1 METLWKDLRFG
12 LRQLAAEKAFS
23 FAAILT
29 LTLGIGAT
37 ATIWTV
43 VDAVLLKELPYEN
56 PERLVI
62 LRGTFEDRGEVKP
75 WQISQMDFADWRER
89 STVFSQ
95 MAVWGVR
102 TFNLEQGQESLRL
115 SGELVNDEYFPLLGL
130 RPTVGRFFGPEEDAR
145 PMEDF
150 VIVLSHDL
158 WQRAFDADPGVVGRK
173 LQMNSR
179 TFEVIGVGPPGFRG
193 LSDEAE
199 LWMPSMLP
207 QVPIYLTVRSLRWA
221 SGVARLKPGVTL
233 PQAQEQLGGV
243 TAALARELPDTN
255 QGYGAEV
262 VPLKD
267 FWFGTLRDGL
277 VFSTL
282 GAGILLLIAC
292 INVGSLLLT
301 RVAAK
306 QRAWA
311 IRIALGARRGRL
323 IRQLLTESLLL
334 SLIGAAAGLLLARW
348 ATRALI
354 AVSGTELP
362 SFVKVGAEPDVIAAI
377 LGLAVLCGLV
387 FGLVPIVSSFRTSL
401 TQSLGRDEKLEPPG
415 RGWRLFQGAV
425 VISQVALALTLSI
438 SALLMADDFRRKINE
453 DLGFRAENLLTYRMD
468 VRSPMY
474 FDVNLATRLLR
485 QDYLPRIEAIP
496 GVERVALSV
505 PTIPTDPWS
514 GANITGANIT
524 VEEHPSD
531 LPDGTFPAVVQ
542 AVSPGYFE
550 ILGIPIVKGRAF
562 DSQDTETN
570 AVIVSQAMAD
580 QHWPGRD
587 PIGKRLLIGALNRE
601 ETPWLTV
608 VGVSAPVRIEGFGEE
623 KPAAPVMYLSLLQYV
638 RRPFTVNFL
647 VRPQPGVTTAELR
660 EPLHREMRAI
670 NPEIP
675 DYDVATMEERLAKQT
690 GKARFLV
697 ILISVF
703 AGLALVLAAIGI
715 YGVISYSV
723 TRRTREI
730 AIRMSLGAD
739 RGRVLRLVVGRGAV
753 LGVLGLG
760 LGLAAV
766 FALSR
771 LLAGL
776 LDHTSTFDPVILGST
791 SLGLFLV
798 TLAANYLPARRA
810 AVLEPMVVLRF
821 Q

>member
-1 METLWKDLRFG
+1 METFWKDLRYG
-12 LRQLAAEKAFS
+12 LRQLAAERAFS
-23 FAAILT
+23 FAAVLT

-43 VDAVLLKELPYEN
+43 VNAVLLSELPYQE

-62 LRGTFEDRGEVKP
+62 LRGSFEDKGEVSP
-75 WQISQMDFADWRER
+75 WPVSQMDFADWRTR
-89 STVFSQ
+89 STVFSK
-95 MAVWGVR
+95 MAVWGIR
-102 TFNLEQGQESLRL
+102 SFNLEQGEQSLRL
-115 SGELVNDEYFPLLGL
+115 SGELVNSEYFSLLGL
-130 RPTVGRFFGPEEDAR
+130 QPAAGRFFTPDEDAR
-145 PMEDF
+145 PMEDY

-158 WQRAFDADPGVVGRK
+158 WRRAFGSDPGVVGRK
-173 LQMNSR
+173 LQINSK

-193 LSDEAE
+193 LSDQAE
-199 LWMPSMLP
+199 VWMPSMLP
-207 QVPIYLTVRSLRWA
+207 QVPLYLTVRNLRWA
-221 SGVARLKPGVTL
+221 SGVARLNPGVTL
-233 PQAQEQLGGV
+233 QQAQEQMNRI
-243 TAALARELPDTN
+243 TADLARELPDSN

-262 VPLKD
+262 MPLKE

-277 VFSTL
+277 LFSTL

-292 INVGSLLLT
+292 INVASLLLA

-323 IRQLLTESLLL
+323 IRQLLTESILL
-334 SLIGAAAGLLLARW
+334 SLIGAVAGLLLARW

-354 AVSGTELP
+354 AASGTELP
-362 SFVKVGAEPDVIAAI
+362 SFVKVTAGPEAIAAI
-377 LGLAVLCGLV
+377 LGLAILCGLV
-387 FGLVPIVSSFRTSL
+387 FGLVPIASSFRANL

-415 RGWRLFQGAV
+415 RGWRLFQSAV

-438 SALLMADDFRRKINE
+438 SALLMANDFRKKIHE
-453 DLGFRAENLLTYRMD
+453 DLGFRADNLLTFRMD

-474 FDVNLATRLLR
+474 FDGNLATQLLR
-485 QDYLPRIEAIP
+485 QDYLPRISAVP

-505 PTIPTDPWS
+505 PTMPTDDWS
-514 GANITGANIT
+514 GANIT
-524 VEEHPSD
+524 VEDHASD
-531 LPDGTFPAVVQ
+531 APDGTFTAIVH
-542 AVSPGYFE
+542 AVSPEYFG
-550 ILGIPIVKGRAF
+550 ILGIPILKGRSF
-562 DSQDTETN
+562 NPQDTQTD
-570 AVIVSQAMAD
+570 AVIVSKAMAD
-580 QHWPGRD
+580 LHWAGRD
-587 PIGKRLLIGALNRE
+587 PIGRRLKIGSPNRE

-608 VGVSAPVRIEGFGEE
+608 VGVAAPVRNEGFRDE
-623 KPAAPVMYLSLLQYV
+623 KPPAPDIYLSLLQYV

-647 VRPQPGVTTAELR
+647 VQPQPGVSTAQLR
-660 EPLHREMRAI
+660 APLHQEMKSI

-675 DYDVATMEERLAKQT
+675 DYDTATMEERLDKQT

-723 TRRTREI
+723 SRRTREI

-753 LGVLGLG
+753 LAVLGLA
-760 LGLAAV
+760 LGLV
-766 FALSR
+766 ALFSVSR

-776 LDHTSTFDPVILGST
+776 LNQTSIFDPLILGST

-798 TLAANYLPARRA
+798 TLVANYLPARRA